1 MQTQTDRLSA
11 TFSALADPTRRAI
24 LARLASGEA
33 SVTELARPLKMTMP
47 AVTKHLKVLERANL
61 IRRGRQAQ
69 WRPCYLVAE
78 PLKEAADWVEQYRIF
93 WEQSLDRLDAYLK
106 VLQAQ
111 TIKGSDKSKVSRKK
125 DGRRTRKQ
133 K

>member
-1 MQTQTDRLSA
+1 MQTQTDRLSS

-24 LARLASGEA
+24 LTRLSTGEA
-33 SVTELARPLKMTMP
+33 TVQDLAKPFKMTLP
-47 AVTKHLKVLERANL
+47 AVSKHLKVLERAKL
-61 IRRGRQAQ
+61 IRRGRNAQ

-78 PLKEAADWVEQYRIF
+78 PLKEAADWVDQYRIF

-111 TIKGSDKSKVSRKK
+111 AAKEPPSPEPKKKIDGKRK
-125 DGRRTRKQ
+125 RK
-133 K
+133 